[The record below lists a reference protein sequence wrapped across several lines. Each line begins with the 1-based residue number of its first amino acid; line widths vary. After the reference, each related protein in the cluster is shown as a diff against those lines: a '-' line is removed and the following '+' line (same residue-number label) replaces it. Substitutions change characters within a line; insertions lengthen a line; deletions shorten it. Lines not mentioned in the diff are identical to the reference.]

1 MLDLC
6 QSLAALRNAETRILP
21 GLAGSILQIYISVMA
36 IGCNRIDLEVRRGPF
51 LLQFINGP
59 YLLHIINVFS
69 IVSFYALI
77 LIKMITTRSQ
87 HPDKTTHGDQLKS
100 ISKTLILLSGAYI
113 AFSLPYTLLLYF
125 FTLTDYKSKIVIAG
139 IISW

>member
-1 MLDLC
+1 
-6 QSLAALRNAETRILP
+6 
-21 GLAGSILQIYISVMA
+21 MA

-125 FTLTDYKSKIVIAG
+125 FTSTDYKSKIVIAG